1 MSQIELGLC
10 MCAKLL
16 LSWQTLCDTIEY
28 APPGS
33 SPWDPLGMNI
43 GVGCDAFLQ
52 RILLTH

>member
-16 LSWQTLCDTIEY
+16 LSCQTLYDTIEY

-43 GVGCDAFLQ
+43 GVGCHACLQ